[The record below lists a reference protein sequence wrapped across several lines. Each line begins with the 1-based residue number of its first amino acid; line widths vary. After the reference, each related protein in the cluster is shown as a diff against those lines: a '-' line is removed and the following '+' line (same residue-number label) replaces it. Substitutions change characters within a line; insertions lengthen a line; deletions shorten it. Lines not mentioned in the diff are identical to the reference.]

1 MNADNPETESRRG
14 RVPIWSVLEE
24 DQRLYSWLF
33 PGLWLVGTLYHAYL
47 RFQIE
52 PESHILLTVG
62 EFTKDMGIVGLSA
75 AIVAL
80 MLIAGRRFMMALFDW
95 GNREKTRRIARAEGR
110 IEGRTEGLAEGR
122 AEEREAW
129 MDWIRKRDEAHA
141 RGEDFNEPSPAERA
155 KESQVA

>member
-1 MNADNPETESRRG
+1 MNADNRETDPRRE

-33 PGLWLVGTLYHAYL
+33 PCLWLAGTLYHAYL
-47 RFQIE
+47 RFWIE

-62 EFTKDMGIVGLSA
+62 EFTKDTGIVGLSA

-80 MLIAGRRFMMALFDW
+80 MLIAGRRFTMALFDW
-95 GNREKTRRIARAEGR
+95 GNRSKTLEQGRAEGR
-110 IEGRTEGLAEGR
+110 EQGREQGRTA
-122 AEEREAW
+122 EREAW
-129 MDWIRKRDEAHA
+129 VDWLRRRDEAHA
-141 RGEDFNEPSPAERA
+141 RGEEFTEPSPAERA

>member
-1 MNADNPETESRRG
+1 MNAHNPETDPRPG

-33 PGLWLVGTLYHAYL
+33 PSLWLVGTLYHAYL
-47 RFQIE
+47 RFRIE

-62 EFTKDMGIVGLSA
+62 EFTKDTGIVGLSA

-80 MLIAGRRFMMALFDW
+80 MLIAGRRFIMALFDW
-95 GNREKTRRIARAEGR
+95 GNRSKTLEQGRAEG
-110 IEGRTEGLAEGR
+110 ITA
-122 AEEREAW
+122 EREAW
-129 MDWIRKRDEAHA
+129 VVWLRKRDEAHA
-141 RGEDFNEPSPAERA
+141 RGEEFTEPSPAERA